1 VKKLVAL
8 AAAFSA
14 LAFGTTANA
23 ADLPARMPVKAAP
36 MVAPAFSWTGFYLG
50 AQIGWSHIR
59 DTQDLSSPS
68 FAWSVSDTADG
79 FLGGVHGGYNLQISQ
94 FVLGV
99 EADFEGNTTNHTF
112 LVGGPFSVDTA
123 ATEKLRWQGSL
134 RGRLGIAFDRVLV
147 YGTGGWAF
155 GEFEDSY
162 VTPGSIF
169 AESVSSTRNG
179 WTAGGGVEFAFW
191 TNLTARAE
199 YRYTDWGSHTN
210 NLNVF
215 LAPPGTSV
223 DHVTQ
228 HAVRVGLSYKFF

>member
-1 VKKLVAL
+1 STSATRRITLPASTTRCASAQTSCVAASTSTSAGSARQGDAYWRQFFRSFWGLLVKKLVAL

-134 RGRLGIAFDRVLV
+134 RGR
-147 YGTGGWAF
+147 
-155 GEFEDSY
+155 
-162 VTPGSIF
+162 
-169 AESVSSTRNG
+169 
-179 WTAGGGVEFAFW
+179 
-191 TNLTARAE
+191 
-199 YRYTDWGSHTN
+199 
-210 NLNVF
+210 
-215 LAPPGTSV
+215 
-223 DHVTQ
+223 
-228 HAVRVGLSYKFF
+228 